1 MSPSSPP
8 LLLANGLLYGLDH
21 ATLPGK
27 VISALLVAL
36 SCCCWAVMGVKLFLL
51 RRSRLANNE
60 FEYEFG
66 GSPHPLALFQSTEHF
81 DRSPYFHIY
90 YSAARELAF
99 QLVGID
105 HPDKTFATR
114 LQGAGRITASQVA
127 SVHRAMERSVSQAAL
142 KFEANMSLVA
152 VALSAVPFIGL
163 LGTVWGVMDS
173 FASVAESA
181 GTSSLPIMA
190 PGICAA
196 LLTTV
201 VGLLVA
207 VPAMFA
213 YNLLVSRIRSMIVHM
228 DNYASE
234 LASALDRHYVDH
246 RSPADELPSL
256 GALGSPNLPSFA
268 RAVAS
273 PPSRGTSLSSIAQP
287 PGTSAS

>member
-1 MSPSSPP
+1 MYGFDHSS
-8 LLLANGLLYGLDH
+8 
-21 ATLPGK
+21 LPGK
-27 VISALLVAL
+27 VISALLIVL
-36 SCCCWAVMGVKLFLL
+36 SCCSWAVMGAKLFML
-51 RRSRLANNE
+51 RRARKANNE

-66 GSPHPLALFQSTEHF
+66 GSPHPLALFQSNEHY

-114 LQGAGRITASQVA
+114 LQGAGRITGSQVA
-127 SVHRAMERSVSQAAL
+127 AVHRAMERSVSEAAL
-142 KFEANMSLVA
+142 KFEANMGIVA
-152 VALSAVPFIGL
+152 MTLGGAPFIGL
-163 LGTVWGVMDS
+163 LGTVWGVMDA
-173 FASVAESA
+173 FASLATTA
-181 GTSSLPIMA
+181 GTPSLQVMA
-190 PGICAA
+190 PDICAA

-201 VGLLVA
+201 VGLLVT
-207 VPAMFA
+207 VPSMFG

-234 LASALDRHYVDH
+234 LASAIDRHYVDH

-268 RAVAS
+268 RAGMSLAS
-273 PPSRGTSLSSIAQP
+273 VVKP
-287 PGTSAS
+287 PGTPAS